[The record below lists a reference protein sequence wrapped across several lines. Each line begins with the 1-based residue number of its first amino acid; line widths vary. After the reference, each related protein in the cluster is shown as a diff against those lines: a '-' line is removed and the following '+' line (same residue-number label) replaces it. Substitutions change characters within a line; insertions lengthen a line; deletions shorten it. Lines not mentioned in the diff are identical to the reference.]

1 MSSRQP
7 EKEGIPKKKKNM
19 RKRMS
24 MVYHYSVLSW
34 GLVFFVQFCD
44 CIFSE
49 DMHICSVGYIQNHMY

>member
-24 MVYHYSVLSW
+24 MVYHYSVLYMVIDAQYN
-34 GLVFFVQFCD
+34 VFLMGIRIFCT
-44 CIFSE
+44 
-49 DMHICSVGYIQNHMY
+49 VL